1 MFLIALCYL
10 LSDMSTTR
18 YLARSLAT
26 ASVKILYSV
35 KVVGAALTSSAV
47 QTTLMGPSAQSQ
59 IVNTLSASNQGY
71 VITAV
76 TDATVATL
84 SPTASPTATSTAAPS
99 SVKTAAPMSAPS
111 AILPTAGSVTDPH
124 SCFAGSESV
133 TMQNGEGKLI
143 SNVQVGDIVL
153 AADASGK
160 TSFSPVVFVPHGANE
175 NTANF
180 VHITTVGLRD
190 VKMTFNH
197 IIPAGLCG
205 SALPLVYAS
214 KVSVGDCIMTVAG
227 QEVVESVTIVQGKGV
242 YTIVTN
248 EEFVVVNSIIA
259 SPFGANHMM
268 ANIYYK
274 AHRLGYAFA
283 PALMAAALLQSINE
297 KLGLF
302 IPLFGPVSL

>member
-1 MFLIALCYL
+1 MFFIALG

-18 YLARSLAT
+18 YLARKLST

-35 KVVGAALTSSAV
+35 KVVGAVVTSSAV

-59 IVNTLSASNQGY
+59 IINTLSASNQGY

-76 TDATVATL
+76 TDATVATM
-84 SPTASPTATSTAAPS
+84 SPTASPTATSTVVPS
-99 SVKTAAPMSAPS
+99 IAKTAAPMAAPS
-111 AILPTAGSVTDPH
+111 AILPTASSITDPH

-133 TMQNGEGKLI
+133 TMQSGEVKLI
-143 SNVQVGDIVL
+143 SKVQVGDIVL

-160 TSFSPVVFVPHGANE
+160 TSFSPVVFVPHGENE

-180 VHITTVGLRD
+180 VHIATVGLRD
-190 VKMTFNH
+190 VKMTLNH
-197 IIPAGLCG
+197 VIPAGLCG
-205 SALPLVYAS
+205 SALPLVHAS
-214 KVSVGDCIMTVAG
+214 KVSAGECIMTVSG

-248 EEFVVVNSIIA
+248 EEFVVVNGIIA

-268 ANIYYK
+268 ANIYYN
-274 AHRLGYAFA
+274 AHRLGYALT